1 MPRVEPDHLLFGVP
15 DLTEGIRLIRSKLG
29 VSPVPGGQHP
39 GVGTHNALLSLGS
52 TTYLE
57 VIARDPSQDVPDRDL
72 PYGLAGLMEPKLITW
87 AARPVDWGHYTRT
100 ARSLGIKTKIREG
113 SRLSPG
119 GLQFRWRSA
128 QLVPPVKV
136 ENHDLTGLLPF
147 AIDWTSPQHPAD
159 STPGNALLES
169 LTLKHPNAQ
178 VLSMAVDELELP
190 CEVGSAPEARIS
202 ATIKLVTGET
212 VTLE

>member
-1 MPRVEPDHLLFGVP
+1 MPRVDLDHLLFGVP
-15 DLTEGIRLIRSKLG
+15 DLTEGISLVRTKLG
-29 VSPVPGGQHP
+29 VAPVHGGQHP
-39 GVGTHNALLSLGS
+39 GVGTHNALLSLGP

-57 VIARDPSQDVPDRDL
+57 VIAPDTSQDVLDRDL
-72 PYGLAGLMEPKLITW
+72 PYGLAGLKEPKLITW
-87 AARPVDWGHYTRT
+87 AVRPADWERYTCLLLQ
-100 ARSLGIKTKIREG
+100 LGMKTRMREG

-136 ENHDLTGLLPF
+136 EDHDLTGVLPF
-147 AIDWTSPQHPAD
+147 AIDWICPQHPAD
-159 STPGNALLES
+159 STPGDVLLAS
-169 LTLKHPNAQ
+169 LVLRHPNPH
-178 VLSMAVDELELP
+178 VLSMAVDKLELP
-190 CEVGSAPEARIS
+190 CEVDSAPKAGMS